1 VHRSRR
7 FGQIALSLVAAAA
20 LVPLALAGP
29 SAASPLPK
37 GCVLKAHGHCRGANL
52 RGRDLSGA
60 HLESIDLR
68 RAILVGAD
76 LTGAHLT
83 RANLTRANLAGADLT
98 GADLAG
104 ANVAGARLSGADVT
118 GAHWSNTICPD
129 RSNST
134 THGGTC
140 VGHGVR

>member
-1 VHRSRR
+1 MHRSRHLQ
-7 FGQIALSLVAAAA
+7 QITLGVVVAAA

-29 SAASPLPK
+29 GSASPRPT

-68 RAILVGAD
+68 RANLAGAD

-83 RANLTRANLAGADLT
+83 RANLTRANLTGADLT

-104 ANVAGARLSGADVT
+104 ANLAGARLSGADVT
-118 GAHWSNTICPD
+118 GAHWSNTVCPD
-129 RSNST
+129 RSNSNT
-134 THGGTC
+134 NGGTC
-140 VGHGVR
+140 LRHGVR